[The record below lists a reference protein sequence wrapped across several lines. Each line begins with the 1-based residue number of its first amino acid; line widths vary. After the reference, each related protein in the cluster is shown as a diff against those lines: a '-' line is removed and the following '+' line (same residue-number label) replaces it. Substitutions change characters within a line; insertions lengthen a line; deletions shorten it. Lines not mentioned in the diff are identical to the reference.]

1 MFLNYFCKIAE
12 TEKKPCYN
20 ILQVYTCI
28 PNTKPLMGEIRGKME
43 KKALL
48 HNKTIDSSEM
58 FSTFAPRKNLILIC
72 HTRVVH
78 DRPAVF

>member
-1 MFLNYFCKIAE
+1 M
-12 TEKKPCYN
+12 
-20 ILQVYTCI
+20 

-48 HNKTIDSSEM
+48 HNKAVDLSEM

-78 DRPAVF
+78 DHPAVF